1 MKMYEL
7 VLNLL
12 KDELTRKGFSV
23 LLESTNV
30 KMHELSSYI
39 YNNFEETEGEQLFD
53 RVCEC
58 EFDSFV
64 NLLNDEDL
72 TRYHIGSTSS
82 FYIIPYEYENMVK
95 SVIDS
100 FNGSYGSGSTFIEKL
115 AIEMLDYEG
124 IREDDTNK
132 EIVESI
138 NIYLREEGFDNL
150 KDKIENFI
158 NELVNDWFESFNI
171 EGVINV
177 HKYIEDIKSCNCK
190 ELVEN
195 YL

>member
-23 LLESTNV
+23 LLESTNT
-30 KMHELSSYI
+30 KMHKLQSYI
-39 YNNFEETEGEQLFD
+39 YNNFEETEGVQLFD
-53 RVCEC
+53 SICEC
-58 EFDSFV
+58 EFDSFI

-72 TRYHIGSTSS
+72 TRYHIGRTSS
-82 FYIIPYEYENMVK
+82 FYIIPCEYEDMVK

-115 AIEMLDYEG
+115 AIEILDYEG
-124 IREDDTNK
+124 IKEDDTNK
-132 EIVESI
+132 EVIESI
-138 NIYLREEGFDNL
+138 NIYLREEGFYNL

-177 HKYIEDIKSCNCK
+177 HKYIEDIKNCNCK

>member
-1 MKMYEL
+1 MKIYEL

-30 KMHELSSYI
+30 KMHKLSSYI
-39 YNNFEETEGEQLFD
+39 YNNFEETEGVQLFN
-53 RVCEC
+53 RICEC
-58 EFDSFV
+58 EFDSFI

-72 TRYHIGSTSS
+72 TRYYIGSTSS
-82 FYIIPYEYENMVK
+82 FYIIPNEYKDNVR

-100 FNGSYGSGSTFIEKL
+100 FNGSYGQGNTFIEKL
-115 AIEMLDYEG
+115 AIEILDYEG

-132 EIVESI
+132 EVVESV

-150 KDKIENFI
+150 KDKIESFI

-171 EGVINV
+171 EGINNV
-177 HKYIEDIKSCNCK
+177 HKYIEDTKNYNCR
-190 ELVEN
+190 ELVES